1 MLSGAARYMPSLP
14 EPIICCTSL
23 MTRSCL
29 LPMESSVQRM
39 SCRVWRTARP
49 SGVSTVARSP
59 SALTT
64 SPPREYSSAVKCQPP
79 WFWAL

>member
-14 EPIICCTSL
+14 EPIICWASL

-29 LPMESSVQRM
+29 LPMESSFHRM
-39 SCRVWRTARP
+39 SCRFCRTAWP
-49 SGVSTVARSP
+49 SGVSTVAFLP

-64 SPPREYSSAVKCQPP
+64 LPPWEYSSAVKCQPP